1 MRWRS
6 SRLATLLVSS
16 WRCPSL
22 TASGRLRTGSSS
34 AGSRSNGSERRLR
47 LSLQLAS
54 FWSLPRPFLGL
65 ELVQRRAYGGR
76 ADPLGA
82 AVHIFD
88 AAAPHH
94 PVFARAN
101 PGGPDVFAHVP
112 VLLPPTPGVTLRRV
126 GQLLVRKNRAL
137 QSQEAAQSTL
147 KVIGLDGH
155 VPLPCSGLR
164 GAKMERVSEVL
175 HLPVI
180 VEGRRPLTQELQP
193 LEKLDFLRGRRA
205 AEGRILQ
212 ERLEPGLFDEVL
224 FGLELDELKLL
235 HVPGDKS
242 VIENDF

>member
-1 MRWRS
+1 MTTRWRS

-22 TASGRLRTGSSS
+22 TASGRLRIGSSS
-34 AGSRSNGSERRLR
+34 AGSRSNGSEREDLR
-47 LSLQLAS
+47 AS

-88 AAAPHH
+88 AAAPQH

-101 PGGPDVFAHVP
+101 PGAPDVFAHVP

-137 QSQEAAQSTL
+137 QSQEDAQSTL
-147 KVIGLDGH
+147 KVIGLAGH

-175 HLPVI
+175 QLPVI
-180 VEGRRPLTQELQP
+180 VEGRRPLTLELQP
-193 LEKLDFLRGRRA
+193 PEKLDFLRGRRA

-235 HVPGDKS
+235 HVPGD
-242 VIENDF
+242 